1 MKKKQLRRAL
11 FFVLTNLVI
20 TLGASAQ
27 TVDYGTPYG
36 LFETISSYYGVDGAI
51 KYEDYDTF
59 GQKLR
64 MKLDTLNI
72 GMLDGH
78 HWGGN
83 SVTAGEDM
91 EKVYLVNKATGE
103 YLVLGENWGTTP
115 MQDYTGTMFNLRGNK
130 YCRADDLGKDGGK
143 LAGYQVDGNDPVL
156 GSKAARQGKGY
167 LICLAHNEE
176 RVIGR
181 QQTASA
187 GKGTFEYRPYMVA
200 RSRDRKEY
208 VLHINDG
215 CYKDTPPNNNDDGQF
230 IFYFHPVKKA
240 DGKQYYV
247 IYTHRQT
254 TRAAHDSFYDGIS
267 SPNDYYKWETLPE
280 YGNRDT
286 YLCLKSTP
294 SPTGDFHMVTYK
306 KFAGKMYN
314 FAASQTQF
322 FYSDDQYYYEN
333 FSMSNNNTFEGR
345 TPTWEGAQTIS
356 GMFAYPTG
364 EDEQAY
370 LDKKV
375 INEEDLSENGVTLQK
390 GLESVYDQDSC
401 LWKIVTY
408 DERKNYRVTANIDN
422 PVDMSFLI
430 ENHKFYP
437 NYSPYTTGGPLG
449 DVVNMGWEW
458 HDAETGV
465 AAHTHPYNTSGTET
479 EFHKIGTHYYDRWG
493 WGEAAGTGTGVKAN
507 ERQMTQGEEANYV
520 GSIYNGTAALR
531 QEIKGLRPG
540 RYIVYCRAF
549 YSPFG
554 MAHFDN
560 KDISDFYSVTD
571 ADTPSYDGADVS
583 SDNKAIIEDK
593 ALSDKS
599 FFFAIGKDG
608 VERKRDVPNIFSG
621 MMPIDESHL
630 DKMSK
635 HDLIKYFYPD
645 PEVPEGEG
653 YYPYVQ
659 DFLYTP
665 LGYELFKD
673 ATIDYDTIAGSGTPD
688 DEYVYGNFRFVDANW
703 NAGQAGKTL
712 RDCYNLLRDSTV
724 FAMVKYDGVN
734 YFVPRN
740 LTGAARFFKATDRT
754 KHENAMN
761 YRIGLPVEVGDDG
774 ILTIGIKHEKTSG
787 KEEWVCF
794 DNFELVYYGD
804 ANHWEFVIDESDPI
818 NNTRYHDMF
827 DWEGNVLDRENKHTS
842 TYVIKRGLDPEK
854 YVPIV
859 LPVGLTK
866 KQVRQ
871 AFGDDVKISTPSHLT
886 YKTIHFAAV
895 ATTGGSETDT
905 CMYAGQPYIVKP
917 SIPAPIS
924 SQQTWTRTRFVGEN
938 PFDWQVTGA
947 TTGGWDNDYAAG
959 TKYVY
964 VAKPGRNNSLLSSH
978 VETREFMPGP
988 IYFVDSVVIDKEK
1001 HYLQH
1006 KEDQSV
1012 SKVWYDTDY
1021 YMASSQWKPLQ
1032 TFVPTQQRRVT
1043 IKGSTDRKEYE
1054 LQAFSYYDAPGSEV
1068 GSIPPYSYFMSGG
1081 NLKFNGA
1088 TGSKQTKGFSFYLQ
1102 IWEYEP
1108 TNVEIVKYG
1117 TTANSAPNGSE
1128 SDKSGTWGKK
1138 FTSNAASGCAGVEVA
1153 TSSWYGINRDATNSM
1168 RCFVLKPSAAGA
1180 SDAITITAPDGYLID
1195 GYEIG
1200 GWYKNSSET
1209 YTLTAADG
1217 TTSININTGSGEPT
1231 SYLKTSGLGTKSTTI
1246 TMSNSNSTNSSY
1258 AAFPHFTVKL
1268 IAESSSSSS
1277 SAPAGAK
1284 VFAGNVGDFEWVPVT
1299 PLYEGDFNLDN
1310 ETSGVNETYREYEN
1324 PASDLYYDLQGRAV
1338 GSYPSK
1344 PGIYIYRG
1352 KKIAVK

>member
-20 TLGASAQ
+20 TLDASAQ
-27 TVDYGTPYG
+27 FNTDYGSPYG

-51 KYEDYDTF
+51 KYEEDDTF
-59 GQKLR
+59 GKRLR

-78 HWGGN
+78 HWNGN
-83 SVTAGEDM
+83 TVTDGKDM

-143 LAGYQVDGNDPVL
+143 LAGYQVDGKDPVL
-156 GSKAARQGKGY
+156 GTKAQRQGKGY

-181 QQTASA
+181 QQTASSA
-187 GKGTFEYRPYMVA
+187 KGTFEYRPYMVA

-208 VLHINDG
+208 VLHVNDG
-215 CYKDTPPNNNDDGQF
+215 YYGNPGNNDDGQF
-230 IFYFHPVKKA
+230 IFYFHPVKGA

-254 TRAAHDSFYDGIS
+254 TRPAHDSFYEGMS
-267 SPNDYYKWETLPE
+267 ANDYYRWETLPE

-314 FAASQTQF
+314 FAASRTQF
-322 FYSDDQYYYEN
+322 FYDDDQYYYEN
-333 FSMSNNNTFEGR
+333 FAMSNNNTFEGR

-356 GMFAYPTG
+356 DMFAYATG

-375 INEEDLSENGVTLQK
+375 INKEDLSENDVTLQK
-390 GLESVYDQDSC
+390 GLASVYTEDSC
-401 LWKIVTY
+401 LWKIVTHE
-408 DERKNYRVTANIDN
+408 ERKNLRVTANIDN

-449 DVVNMGWEW
+449 NVVNMGWEW
-458 HDAETGV
+458 HDAETGD
-465 AAHTHPYNTSGTET
+465 AAHTHPYNTTGTAAADGD
-479 EFHKIGTHYYDRWG
+479 FHKIGTHYYDRWG
-493 WGEAAGTGTGVKAN
+493 WGEAAGTGTNVKAN
-507 ERQMTQGEEANYV
+507 ERLMTQGEEANYV
-520 GSIYNGTAALR
+520 GSIYNGTTAIR
-531 QEIKGLRPG
+531 QKIRGLRPG

-560 KDISDFYSVTD
+560 KDISNFYSVTNT
-571 ADTPSYDGADVS
+571 DTPSYDGADVS
-583 SDNKAIIEDK
+583 SDKQTIIDAM

-621 MMPIDESHL
+621 MMPIDKSHL

-653 YYPYVQ
+653 YLPYVT

-665 LGYELFKD
+665 LGYELFKN
-673 ATIDYDTIAGSGTPD
+673 ATIDYDQIAGADTPD
-688 DEYVYGNFRFVDANW
+688 YEGDDEYGNFRFVDANW

-712 RDCYNLLRDSTV
+712 RECYNLLRDSTV
-724 FAMVKYDGVN
+724 FAMVKHDGGN

-740 LTGAARFFKATDRT
+740 LTGAARFFMATDRT
-754 KHENAMN
+754 KHKNAMN
-761 YRIGLPVEVGDDG
+761 YRIGLPVEVGEDG
-774 ILTIGIKHEKTSG
+774 NLTIGIKHEKTSG

-804 ANHWEFVIDESDPI
+804 ANHWEFVIDESD
-818 NNTRYHDMF
+818 NVNCTRYHDMF
-827 DWEGNVLDRENKHTS
+827 DWEGNVMDRENKHTS

-871 AFGDDVKISTPSHLT
+871 AFGDDVKISTPSHIT

-938 PFDWQVTGA
+938 PFDWNTGS
-947 TTGGWDNDYAAG
+947 GGWDNGYAAG

-1001 HYLQH
+1001 HYWQH
-1006 KEDQSV
+1006 KEDKETTDQ
-1012 SKVWYDTDY
+1012 WYDSDY
-1021 YMASSQWKPLQ
+1021 YMASSQWKPLK
-1032 TFVPTQQRRVT
+1032 TFVPTQQRRMK
-1043 IKGSTDRKEYE
+1043 IKGSTDGKEYE
-1054 LQAFSYYDAPGSEV
+1054 LQAVSYYDAPGSTV

-1088 TGSKQTKGFSFYLQ
+1088 TGSKQTKGFSFYLR
-1102 IWEYEP
+1102 IMEF
-1108 TNVEIVKYG
+1108 
-1117 TTANSAPNGSE
+1117 
-1128 SDKSGTWGKK
+1128 DK
-1138 FTSNAASGCAGVEVA
+1138 
-1153 TSSWYGINRDATNSM
+1153 
-1168 RCFVLKPSAAGA
+1168 
-1180 SDAITITAPDGYLID
+1180 
-1195 GYEIG
+1195 
-1200 GWYKNSSET
+1200 
-1209 YTLTAADG
+1209 
-1217 TTSININTGSGEPT
+1217 TGS
-1231 SYLKTSGLGTKSTTI
+1231 
-1246 TMSNSNSTNSSY
+1246 
-1258 AAFPHFTVKL
+1258 
-1268 IAESSSSSS
+1268 
-1277 SAPAGAK
+1277 AK
-1284 VFAGNVGDFEWVPVT
+1284 VFMGNVADFVWEEVT
-1299 PLYEGDFNLDN
+1299 N
-1310 ETSGVNETYREYEN
+1310 EATGISDAGQADQN

-1338 GSYPSK
+1338 GSYPTK